1 MPSGWAKKEAT
12 TSALESSTGLW
23 IDTTVM
29 LTSRHRAMHF
39 GSAPA
44 CVCAPTV
51 TFQRGACFSFDEK
64 NDRWAA
70 TIVALYSP
78 PLVSTFQSTA
88 PDQHAT
94 FFFPWQYFTVYFES
108 VPLRLQLCCFFVC
121 GHKKGSKKK
130 ELRTFSVQN
139 CQVFLH
145 LYAALSCEIACIL
158 SKRLKILVGAFI
170 SQEEFIVCL
179 FPLTRSVP
187 CQFLTKFFKGKYVR
201 KFK

>member
-1 MPSGWAKKEAT
+1 MSSGWAKKEAT
-12 TSALESSTGLW
+12 ASALESSTGLW

-44 CVCAPTV
+44 CVCASTV

-70 TIVALYSP
+70 TIVALHSP

-94 FFFPWQYFTVYFES
+94 FFFPGS
-108 VPLRLQLCCFFVC
+108 ILRFILNLYLWGYSSAAFLCV
-121 GHKKGSKKK
+121 GIKRARRRRS
-130 ELRTFSVQN
+130 
-139 CQVFLH
+139 
-145 LYAALSCEIACIL
+145 YAPFRYKIA
-158 SKRLKILVGAFI
+158 
-170 SQEEFIVCL
+170 
-179 FPLTRSVP
+179 
-187 CQFLTKFFKGKYVR
+187 KFFFIFTLHYHAKSRAFYQNV
-201 KFK
+201 

>member
-1 MPSGWAKKEAT
+1 MSSGWAKKEAT
-12 TSALESSTGLW
+12 ASALESSTGLW

-44 CVCAPTV
+44 CVCASTV

-64 NDRWAA
+64 NDCWAA

-94 FFFPWQYFTVYFES
+94 FFS
-108 VPLRLQLCCFFVC
+108 LA
-121 GHKKGSKKK
+121 
-130 ELRTFSVQN
+130 
-139 CQVFLH
+139 VF
-145 LYAALSCEIACIL
+145 Y
-158 SKRLKILVGAFI
+158 G
-170 SQEEFIVCL
+170 L
-179 FPLTRSVP
+179 F
-187 CQFLTKFFKGKYVR
+187 
-201 KFK
+201 